1 MSSGK
6 NGKGQLQSLP
16 AGAAF
21 INDGATDS
29 DIQQGGLG
37 DCWFLSALA
46 SLAVDLPDK
55 FDNTTRKAAA
65 QRVIQKAHNNTAVNE
80 NTKNFKFQ
88 FSRLGEWHEVTVD
101 DVLPEYRRAQPS
113 HSNEWW
119 VPLTEKA
126 YAQFNQSY
134 DNIEG
139 GYTCWALT
147 ELTGGIAVGMDL
159 TMKKINRIG
168 VEEFKAFVKKYLQRN
183 GIFCTSNDG
192 SDERPE
198 ANGLIQGHAYSLLS
212 IDDIEVNGQNQTLV
226 RIRNPHGRG
235 EWNGPWSD
243 GSAEWNDVSEEVKKA
258 IKYSENEDGGFFMS
272 FADWVDQYETF
283 TVCYITDDKTK
294 TDE

>member
-1 MSSGK
+1 MSSAK
-6 NGKGQLQSLP
+6 NGKGQVQNLP
-16 AGAAF
+16 AGASF

-37 DCWFLSALA
+37 DCWFLSSLA

-55 FDNTTRKAAA
+55 FDATTRKAAA
-65 QRVIQKAHNNTAVNE
+65 QRVIQKAHNNTAIE
-80 NTKNFKFQ
+80 ADKNFKFK
-88 FSRLGEWHEVTVD
+88 FWRLGEWHDVVVD
-101 DVLPEYRRAQPS
+101 DVLPQYRRAHPS

-134 DNIEG
+134 DDIDG
-139 GYTCWALT
+139 GWSCGALT
-147 ELTGGIAVGMDL
+147 ELTGGIAVEMDL

-168 VEEFKAFVKKYLQRN
+168 VEEFKAFVQKYLQRN
-183 GIFCTSNDG
+183 GLFCTSDKRT
-192 SDERPE
+192 DEIPG

-212 IDDIEVNGQNQTLV
+212 IYDIEVNGQTQTLV
-226 RIRNPHGRG
+226 RIRNPHGRR

-243 GSAEWNDVSEEVKKA
+243 GSAEWNDVSDEVKKS
-258 IKYSENEDGGFFMS
+258 IQYSENDDGGFFMS